1 MCQPKPISL
10 ADYSPATGER
20 SFNTTLGGGGGNS
33 GLVHTWSHS
42 FISHMLVFPFT
53 NAAQP
58 LAQIISGVT
67 GSILNISFSRPPKRE
82 SDNYFFICTDFM
94 FDESEHLSFVL
105 IWPPSTDSSSQAST
119 KSQEC
124 SIIHTFITYL
134 CVENKFSP
142 LEGTVISQ
150 LAKN

>member
-82 SDNYFFICTDFM
+82 SDNYFP
-94 FDESEHLSFVL
+94 FVL
-105 IWPPSTDSSSQAST
+105 TLCLSKVNICPL
-119 KSQEC
+119 C
-124 SIIHTFITYL
+124 SFGHPQPT
-134 CVENKFSP
+134 
-142 LEGTVISQ
+142 
-150 LAKN
+150 